1 MVANKT
7 FFTIWLIFTF
17 DILQGQNSLFGII
30 RDGQDNTALPGA
42 SIYFPDLRK
51 GDITDAEGRYSITE
65 LPKGKFLVEVK
76 FLGYSNSIESVLLDG
91 NVCFNILMKPIATE
105 LNEVVV
111 TGLSHSTELKNSSIP
126 ISIFNQKQLIEN
138 TGTNLI
144 DQITKKAGV
153 NQISTGPAI
162 SKPVIRGMGYNRIIT
177 LNNGIRQEGQQWGDE
192 HGIEIDEFSVDRVE
206 IIKGAGSLMY
216 GSDGIGGVINFLG
229 PNPES
234 SETIKG
240 KLISNYQSNNG
251 LFANSFVN
259 TGKLGDVYWLA
270 RITNKI
276 AKSYTNAYDGRV
288 FNSAFKEIDL
298 NGFIGISKKWGYSQ
312 LNVSSF
318 DQSIGLVE
326 GGRDSSGKFVRGKND
341 NGTEQEVTVSDE
353 ELDSYKLFVPNQ
365 NINHFG
371 LSNATNLYLGK
382 SRFQL
387 NVGYQRNQRKEY
399 GDVLN
404 ESVKSLYFD
413 LTTLTYNL
421 IYFLPVR
428 NKWQF
433 SVGTSGN
440 QQQNLN
446 KGVKY
451 IIPEYKF
458 FEWGAFTFVNRTF
471 GKLNTSAGIRYD
483 QRNISIDDLYLD
495 TNGVPTKDTN
505 QQKKFNAASLSFSN
519 YSASTGATYQ
529 FSNQWAAK
537 ANFSRG
543 FRAPNIA
550 ELSSNGKHEGTLRY
564 EYGNT
569 KLKPETSFQIDI
581 GVVFNSD
588 HISAEASVFQNTI
601 NDYIFSEKFV
611 TKNGTDSIPD
621 LSDPVPAYIFVQG
634 QAQFTGGEFSVDLHP
649 HPLDWLHFENSF
661 SFVNAI
667 NKSKSGIDSSKYLPF
682 IPPARYQSELR
693 ANLKK
698 TGKNFSNVFI
708 KTEFVHT
715 WAQARVLLEGR
726 TETPTNSYSL
736 VNFGFGGDVLSR
748 KGVNVF
754 SIYFSGN
761 NLFDVAY
768 QNHLS
773 RLKYASENSVTG
785 RSGVFNMG
793 RNFSVKIVVPIKF
806 K

>member
-1 MVANKT
+1 MVAIRSL
-7 FFTIWLIFTF
+7 FTIWLIFSLG
-17 DILQGQNSLFGII
+17 ILHGQNSISGIVT
-30 RDGQDNTALPGA
+30 DGQDNTPLPGA

-51 GDITDAEGRYSITE
+51 GAIADAEGRYSIAE
-65 LPKGKFLVEVK
+65 LPKGKFLVETK
-76 FLGYSNSIESVLLDG
+76 FVGYSTTVESVLLEG
-91 NVCFNILMKPIATE
+91 NVSFNILMKPVATE

-126 ISIFNQKQLIEN
+126 ISTFNQKQLIEN
-138 TGTNLI
+138 TATNLI

-234 SETIKG
+234 TETIKG

-259 TGKLGDVYWLA
+259 SGRKGDVYWLA
-270 RITNKI
+270 RITNKV

-288 FNSAFKEIDL
+288 FNSVFQETDL
-298 NGFIGISKKWGYSQ
+298 NGFVGISKKWGYSQ
-312 LNVSSF
+312 LNLSSF

-326 GGRDSSGKFVRGKND
+326 GSRDSNGKFVRVKNN

-371 LSNATNLYLGK
+371 LSNSTNLYLGK

-387 NVGYQRNQRKEY
+387 NLGYQRNQRKEY

-404 ESVKSLYFD
+404 ESAKSLYFD

-421 IYFLPVR
+421 IYFLPER
-428 NKWQF
+428 NNWQF
-433 SVGTSGN
+433 SMGTSVS
-440 QQQNLN
+440 QQQNQN
-446 KGVKY
+446 KGIAY

-458 FEWGAFTFVNRTF
+458 FEWGAFGFASRKF
-471 GKLNTSAGIRYD
+471 GKLNASAGLRFD
-483 QRNISIDDLYLD
+483 QRNIIINDLYLD
-495 TNGVPTKDTN
+495 QKGMPTKDISQ
-505 QQKKFNAASLSFSN
+505 QQKFKAANLSFSN
-519 YSASTGATYQ
+519 YSASAGVTYQ
-529 FSNQWAAK
+529 LSNRWTAK

-564 EYGNT
+564 EYGNA
-569 KLKPETSFQIDI
+569 KLKPETSFQTDI
-581 GVVFNSD
+581 GIAFNSD
-588 HISAEASVFQNTI
+588 HITAEVSLFQNNI
-601 NDYIFSEKFV
+601 NDYIFSEKLV
-611 TKNGTDSIPD
+611 TKSGLDSIPD
-621 LSDPVPAYIFVQG
+621 PNDPVPAYLFVQG

-667 NKSKSGIDSSKYLPF
+667 NQSKSGIDSSKYLPF

-708 KTEFVHT
+708 KAEFVHS

-736 VNFGFGGDVLSR
+736 INFGFGGDVVSR
-748 KGVNVF
+748 KGVSVF
-754 SIYFSGN
+754 SFYFSGN

-773 RLKYASENSVTG
+773 RLKYASENVVTG
-785 RSGVFNMG
+785 RTGVFNMG
-793 RNFSVKIVVPIKF
+793 RNFSIKIVVPIKF